1 MSLAFRAGISETDF
15 WQMTAHNVIIAY
27 IASQENISRLAY
39 RTAVMTRMSHK
50 HFPKTED
57 ALFSKAMK
65 PKPRQTVREQYLM
78 ARAITKVLH

>member
-1 MSLAFRAGISETDF
+1 MSLAFRAGISEPDF
-15 WQMTAHNVIIAY
+15 WRMTAYNVILAFN
-27 IASQENISRLAY
+27 ANQENISRLAY

-57 ALFSKAMK
+57 AMFTRATK

-78 ARAITKVLH
+78 AKTITRMMH